1 MFLHAFILDVIVG
14 MFLHALDVGMFLHT
28 LDVGIFQHTCTLDI
42 GMFPTYWYFTCSMF
56 LHILGLTLRY

>member
-1 MFLHAFILDVIVG
+1 

-28 LDVGIFQHTCTLDI
+28 LDVVIFQHTCTLDI
-42 GMFPTYWYFTCSMF
+42 GMFPTYWYFRCSMF